1 MATTRRHT
9 KRSTT
14 PRSVT
19 ANHGTRWTCRAC
31 GLLLGIVRDGAMEIR
46 ESKATRYVL
55 RGSVTAECR
64 RCGTTTSHGA
74 PPREAT
80 DRT

>member
-9 KRSTT
+9 KRGTT
-14 PRSVT
+14 PKTTGTSR
-19 ANHGTRWTCRAC
+19 GTRWTCRAC
-31 GLLLGIVRDGAMEIR
+31 GLLLGIVRDGTVEIR

-64 RCGTTTSHGA
+64 RCGNTTSHGA
-74 PPREAT
+74 SLCEGA
-80 DRT
+80 

>member
-31 GLLLGIVRDGAMEIR
+31 GLLLGIVRDGALEIR

-64 RCGTTTSHGA
+64 RCGSTTSYGPSLREGA
-74 PPREAT
+74 GQT
-80 DRT
+80 